1 MAISK
6 HLVLHNWIA
15 LSLIREAHTH
25 AAAIA
30 SSRFS
35 EKSTRVY
42 YAKNNLN
49 SSDEVHAQEFTELV
63 QLGEFIQMSIGE
75 FQKQYFALMHKNRLT
90 KLKHCVNYLRH
101 FMDNLSQTETIISSI
116 LPIKEINFVHYDKTL
131 LMRT

>member
-15 LSLIREAHTH
+15 LSLIMQAHTH

-49 SSDEVHAQEFTELV
+49 SSDEVHAQEFTDWFSS
-63 QLGEFIQMSIGE
+63 G
-75 FQKQYFALMHKNRLT
+75 
-90 KLKHCVNYLRH
+90 
-101 FMDNLSQTETIISSI
+101 NLF
-116 LPIKEINFVHYDKTL
+116 K
-131 LMRT
+131 